1 MTRTTHPLAMLC
13 HAELPPVAEDLQIMG
28 MPAVSPEITT
38 IDALLALPDDGMRH
52 ELLDGVHAVTPSPV
66 LLHQVMLREIEHRIA
81 AALARQDRFQVL
93 WSPADIVLGPRI
105 LVQPDLFV
113 IDVPS
118 GKHLRSWADVGVPVL
133 AVEIL
138 SPGTAVRDRGAKRR
152 IYQRAGVAEYWIVD
166 LDARLIERWR
176 PGDER
181 PEILDDRLVWQVGE
195 LPGATFELRALFAGV
210 LEPGGSSQAG
220 TTP

>member
-1 MTRTTHPLAMLC
+1 MTPSSEPPAMLF
-13 HAELPPVAEDLQIMG
+13 HAELPPVAKDLKIMG

-38 IDALLALPDDGMRH
+38 IAALQALPDDGMRH

-81 AALARQDRFQVL
+81 TALEGQDRFQVL
-93 WSPADIVLGPRI
+93 WSPADIVLGPRT

-113 IDVPS
+113 IDVPP
-118 GKHLRSWADVGVPVL
+118 GKPLRSWADVGIPVL
-133 AVEIL
+133 AVEVL

-176 PGDER
+176 PADAR
-181 PEILDDRLVWQVGE
+181 PEILDDRLAWRVGDLPE
-195 LPGATFELRALFAGV
+195 LTIDVPALFARITTQ
-210 LEPGGSSQAG
+210 PPAG
-220 TTP
+220 P